1 MSMHKTIFSFALCAA
16 MAQAGSETPPKG
28 PPWQRELLAAQ
39 KQALQNGRP
48 IFLYFT
54 KTY

>member
-1 MSMHKTIFSFALCAA
+1 MRLIMPLALCAA

-28 PPWQRELLAAQ
+28 PPWMRDLLEAQ
-39 KQALQNGRP
+39 KDALLSGKP
-48 IFLYFT
+48 VFLYFT